1 MIEFRV
7 GQGYDIHRLVP
18 GRPLVLG
25 GVEIESEVGLL
36 GHSDGD
42 AVLHALT
49 DAILG
54 AGGRGDIGE
63 HFPDT
68 DPRWEGAASDLF
80 LREAQ
85 KLVRAEGWEVANADV
100 SVIAERP
107 RLGPAKAE
115 MRRRVAEILRIRPE
129 RVAIKARTKEGL
141 GAVGRGEA
149 IETIAVVL
157 LTRNES

>member
-7 GQGYDIHRLVP
+7 GQGYDVHRLVP
-18 GRPLVLG
+18 GRPLFLG
-25 GVEIESEVGLL
+25 GVMIESEVGLL

-54 AGGRGDIGE
+54 AGGHGYIGE

-68 DPRWEGAASDLF
+68 DPRYAGASSDRF
-80 LREAQ
+80 LLEARR
-85 KLVRAEGWEVANADV
+85 LVVADGFRVVNADIT
-100 SVIAERP
+100 VIAERP
-107 RLGPAKAE
+107 RLGPVK
-115 MRRRVAEILRIRPE
+115 MDIRQSVAALLELPVDC
-129 RVAIKARTKEGL
+129 VAVKARTKEGL

-149 IETIAVVL
+149 IETLVVVL
-157 LTRNES
+157 LSRNED

>member
-18 GRPLVLG
+18 GRPLLLG
-25 GVEIESEVGLL
+25 GVEITCEVGLL

-54 AGGRGDIGE
+54 AGGHGDIGE

-68 DPRWEGAASDLF
+68 DPRYAGAASDRF
-80 LREAQ
+80 LAEARR
-85 KLVRAEGWEVANADV
+85 LVGADGYEIANADIT
-100 SVIAERP
+100 VIAERP
-107 RLGPAKAE
+107 RLGPAK
-115 MRRRVAEILRIRPE
+115 MDIRRNVAALLELPVDRVA
-129 RVAIKARTKEGL
+129 VKARTKEGL

-149 IETIAVVL
+149 IETFAVVL
-157 LTRNES
+157 LWRNED

>member
-7 GQGYDIHRLVP
+7 GQGYDIHRLVA
-18 GRPLVLG
+18 GRPLILG
-25 GVEIESEVGLL
+25 GIEIESEVGLL

-54 AGGRGDIGE
+54 AGGLGDIGE

-68 DPRWEGAASDLF
+68 DPRYEGAASDRF
-80 LREAQ
+80 LTEARR
-85 KLVRAEGWEVANADV
+85 LVVADGFEVVNADV
-100 SVIAERP
+100 TVIAERP
-107 RLGPAKAE
+107 RLGPVKLTIRQNVAALLKIPVS
-115 MRRRVAEILRIRPE
+115 RVA
-129 RVAIKARTKEGL
+129 VKARTKEGL

-149 IETIAVVL
+149 IETLAVVL
-157 LTRNES
+157 LSRNEK

>member
-1 MIEFRV
+1 MRV
-7 GQGYDIHRLVP
+7 GHGYDIHRLVP

-49 DAILG
+49 DAMLG
-54 AGGRGDIGE
+54 AAGLGDIGE

-68 DPRWEGAASDLF
+68 DPQFAGASSDRF
-80 LREAQ
+80 LTEARR
-85 KLVRAEGWEVANADV
+85 LLATDGYRIVNADLTI
-100 SVIAERP
+100 IAERP
-107 RLGPAKAE
+107 RLGPVKIE
-115 MRRRVAEILRIRPE
+115 IRRNVAALLEVPDDRVA
-129 RVAIKARTKEGL
+129 VKARTREGL

-149 IETIAVVL
+149 IETHAVVL
-157 LTRNES
+157 IARAPGSEA